1 MKLEFLVLLCSVTA
15 ILAAPM
21 RDMQDKEPG
30 SLSLSLS
37 SKALLETL
45 GLGALSVCSS
55 QDLIWS
61 SELTFLARVIID
73 L

>member
-1 MKLEFLVLLCSVTA
+1 
-15 ILAAPM
+15 M